1 MFRLQGLMALVLL
14 TCCAGTV
21 EQVDAQIAAAL
32 ASVSELIFFLLGA
45 MTIVEVVDSH
55 GGFNR
60 LSAWVRA
67 DQRSTLTWFVAALT
81 FGMSAVL
88 DNLTT
93 TIVMVSVLQVGC
105 PAALCMCWCF
115 SFVVTSE
122 ARLEASLHVDGIS
135 TDPNCARDLGVL
147 CRIMHHR
154 ACILHPT

>member
-1 MFRLQGLMALVLL
+1 MVLFY
-14 TCCAGTV
+14 
-21 EQVDAQIAAAL
+21 QVDAQIAAAL

-93 TIVMVSVLQVGC
+93 TIVMISVLQVGC
-105 PAALCMCWCF
+105 PAAL
-115 SFVVTSE
+115 
-122 ARLEASLHVDGIS
+122 HVPGS
-135 TDPNCARDLGVL
+135 SW
-147 CRIMHHR
+147 
-154 ACILHPT
+154 